1 MEGEPLN
8 NVIVPGKMT
17 RGVRHIDVS
26 FWHSYWA
33 ICLSGLCI
41 WAFLF

>member
-1 MEGEPLN
+1 MYRYSLVTEEGEVMEGEPLN

-26 FWHSYWA
+26 F
-33 ICLSGLCI
+33 
-41 WAFLF
+41 